1 MDKKLSLA
9 ISEQINKE
17 IYSAFLYL
25 SMSDWCMQKGLK
37 GAAKW
42 LYVQYLEEMIHGQN
56 LYLYLQYRTESVVLL
71 PVAKPDSKF
80 DSILDVFKKTLAHE
94 KIVTASINNL
104 ATISME
110 VKDHA
115 AYIFLQWYVSEQVEE
130 EGNPTDI
137 IMKLNLA
144 GDNLSGLLLIDTE
157 LGTRVFVAPIVP
169 GLPAGV

>member
-1 MDKKLSLA
+1 
-9 ISEQINKE
+9 
-17 IYSAFLYL
+17 
-25 SMSDWCMQKGLK
+25 
-37 GAAKW
+37 
-42 LYVQYLEEMIHGQN
+42 
-56 LYLYLQYRTESVVLL
+56 
-71 PVAKPDSKF
+71 
-80 DSILDVFKKTLAHE
+80 
-94 KIVTASINNL
+94 
-104 ATISME
+104 ME